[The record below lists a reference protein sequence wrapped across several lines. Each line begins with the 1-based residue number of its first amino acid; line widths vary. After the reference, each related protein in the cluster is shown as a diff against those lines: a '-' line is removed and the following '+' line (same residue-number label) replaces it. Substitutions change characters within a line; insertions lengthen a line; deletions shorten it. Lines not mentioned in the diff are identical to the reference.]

1 MLTDLPGPTNSP
13 PLLLLLAAATALPQF
28 TATLGIGTPAQPF
41 RLVVD
46 TGSANLWVPASACSS
61 AACTQ
66 RAQYNPQQSSS
77 SKVLGQQV
85 AISYGAGQVNS
96 VLVKDVVSLPA
107 SSSSSS
113 SSSSSGG
120 GFVPGV
126 GFTQTL
132 GMALQMDVGNSSS
145 NTQQPWDGILVR
157 GQRSPRQHADLAAVS
172 WCLV

>member
-1 MLTDLPGPTNSP
+1 MTDLPVLQLEPRP
-13 PLLLLLAAATALPQF
+13 QCCCRLLQLLLPQF

-41 RLVVD
+41 RLVID
-46 TGSANLWVPASACSS
+46 TGSANLWVPSSTCSS
-61 AACTQ
+61 TACTQ
-66 RAQYNPQQSSS
+66 RAQYNQQQSST

-96 VLVKDVVSLPA
+96 ILVNDVVSLPA

-113 SSSSSGG
+113 S

-132 GMALQMDVGNSSS
+132 GMALRMDVANSSS
-145 NTQQPWDGILVR
+145 SMQQPWDGILVS
-157 GQRSPRQHADLAAVS
+157 GTQSASSTQHAHIHACVS
-172 WCLV
+172 LV